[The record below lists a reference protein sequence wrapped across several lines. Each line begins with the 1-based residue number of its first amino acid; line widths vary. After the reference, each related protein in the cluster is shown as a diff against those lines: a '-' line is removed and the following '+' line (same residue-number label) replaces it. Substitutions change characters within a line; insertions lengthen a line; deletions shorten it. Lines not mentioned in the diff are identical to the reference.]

1 MAHMPETVTGSSPR
15 TGNLLT
21 RFIQRH
27 FHHRGQLET
36 GLDELHA
43 NLGLSA
49 HVARER
55 TPEPVTVT
63 TPSALLARPVIYAP
77 DMDGQADPGEV
88 IWYRIKRS
96 KDTAPEL
103 RACLVVG
110 RHNHTLLGLLISS
123 NPEHA
128 EDNNW
133 ILIGTGLWDPK
144 GNPCWARVD
153 RVVEIQES
161 RIQRRGVSMP
171 ERRYD
176 RIATVLRSE
185 YGWV

>member
-1 MAHMPETVTGSSPR
+1 MAHMPETVTGDSHR
-15 TGNLLT
+15 TGNPLT

-27 FHHRGQLET
+27 FHHKGQLQN

-43 NLGLSA
+43 NLGLTA
-49 HVARER
+49 HRAHER
-55 TPEPVTVT
+55 VTEPVTTT

-96 KDTAPEL
+96 KDADPEL

-128 EDNNW
+128 DDNNW
-133 ILIGTGLWDPK
+133 ISIGTGLWDPK
-144 GNPCWARVD
+144 GNSCWARVD

-176 RIATVLRSE
+176 RIAAALRTE